1 MDIVCQCPRLTER
14 KLCRR
19 RTRLAG
25 LRVGDSGAI
34 TDRPQAWTSRY
45 GEHVVDHNRA
55 TLISFDRQ
63 GLHERVRSGA
73 SRPHYRLGADFFL
86 IAEEDRTR
94 ARIGDTHVELEENA
108 ARNHAF

>member
-1 MDIVCQCPRLTER
+1 MDIVCQCPRLMER

-45 GEHVVDHNRA
+45 GERFIDHNGA
-55 TLISFDRQ
+55 ALVSFDRQ

-73 SRPHYRLGADFFL
+73 SRPHYRPGADFFL
-86 IAEEDRTR
+86 VTEEDRTR
-94 ARIGDTHVELEENA
+94 ARIGHAHVELEENA
-108 ARNHAF
+108 ARGHAF